1 MDRSIIRL
9 HYPTMMI
16 HAPDV
21 PSYRLFDEKADDPA
35 DFWLHCE
42 PIADRTHLHNWEIA
56 LHRHEQFFQIFLLP
70 TGSGEIVTQSGTR
83 RFEAPVILFIP
94 PDAAHGFRFT
104 RDIDGLVVTALADR
118 LRTPTAA
125 DPEIARFASQL
136 RIVEIGREDAEA
148 QRAVESIER
157 INVELAGRA
166 AGRSLLLEPLMTEA
180 LVALTRNVGA
190 NGPAPSGGIGRQR
203 IEALLTVIDTH
214 FRDRPSVTFIAGRL
228 GISPTHLNRVVRNAT
243 GLSVQMLLDRRTLET
258 ARRDLIFTPSPI
270 AKIAFSLGF
279 ADPAYFNRFFRRQTG
294 MTPGAF
300 RERERKRLSP

>member
-1 MDRSIIRL
+1 MTPPL
-9 HYPTMMI
+9 PK
-16 HAPDV
+16 V

-70 TGSGEIVTQSGTR
+70 TGSGEIVTQEATH

-104 RDIDGLVVTALADR
+104 RDIDGLVVTALGDR
-118 LRTPTAA
+118 LRTLTSA
-125 DPEIARFASQL
+125 DGEIAAFAARL
-136 RIVEIGREDAEA
+136 RIVPIGQHDEHAA
-148 QRAVESIER
+148 HAVEAIER
-157 INVELAGRA
+157 MDGELAGRA
-166 AGRSLLLEPLMTEA
+166 TGRALLLEPLMTAA
-180 LVALTRNVGA
+180 LVALTRSA
-190 NGPAPSGGIGRQR
+190 GIDQPTQSNPERQR
-203 IEALLTVIDTH
+203 MEALLTVIDTH
-214 FRDRPSVTFIAGRL
+214 FRARPPVGFFAERL
-228 GISPTHLNRVVRNAT
+228 GISRTHLGRIVRSET
-243 GLSVQMLLDRRTLET
+243 GLSVQMLLDRRTLEA

-300 RERERKRLSP
+300 RERERKRLAP